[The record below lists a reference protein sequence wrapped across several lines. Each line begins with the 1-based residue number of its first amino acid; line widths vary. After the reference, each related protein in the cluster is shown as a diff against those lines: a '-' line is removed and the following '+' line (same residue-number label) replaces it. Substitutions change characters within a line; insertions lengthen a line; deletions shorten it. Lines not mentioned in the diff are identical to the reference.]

1 LKKKHKLD
9 LKDIIK
15 DHKNFEKRKKIK
27 KLKEK
32 GPNQN

>member
-9 LKDIIK
+9 LKDKIK
-15 DHKNFEKRKKIK
+15 DHKNFDKKKIK